1 MYTYTQKEELAVSLN
16 EEAKLRGLYELARK
30 IAPAAA
36 MRLVRQTQ
44 DDEERRF
51 YAFIAEMNLQRAQK
65 IAIKNNL
72 F

>member
-1 MYTYTQKEELAVSLN
+1 MSSI
-16 EEAKLRGLYELARK
+16 EEAEIRSLYETARK
-30 IAPAAA
+30 IDPATA
-36 MRLVRQTQ
+36 MRLVQQTQ

-51 YAFIAEMNLQRAQK
+51 YAFVAEMNLQRAQK